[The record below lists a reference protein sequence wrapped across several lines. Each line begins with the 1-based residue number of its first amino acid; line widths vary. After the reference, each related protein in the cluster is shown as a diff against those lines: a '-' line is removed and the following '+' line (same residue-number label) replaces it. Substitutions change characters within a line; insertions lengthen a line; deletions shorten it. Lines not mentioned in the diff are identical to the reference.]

1 MLHFKKILVPYDGSD
16 HAKKALKEAVSIAE
30 TCEDAKLFVA
40 TVVYPVP
47 STVVIAEEH
56 AFVFDA
62 ERNTES
68 MKIKETTQK
77 EIRKLLPSDIPHEIL
92 FNIGNPGSVLLSL
105 AKEHDC
111 DLIVM
116 GSRGRGA
123 LKSLLLGSV
132 SAHLVSNAHCPV
144 LVIK

>member
-1 MLHFKKILVPYDGSD
+1 MLDFKKILVPYDGSD
-16 HAKKALKEAVSIAE
+16 HAKKALAEAISIAK
-30 TCEDAKLFVA
+30 TCENAKLFIA

-68 MKIKETTQK
+68 MRIKETTQK
-77 EIRKLLPSDIPHEIL
+77 EVMDLLPEGISYELL

-105 AKEHDC
+105 AKENDC